1 MFDDQESVN
10 NNQIPSSSGGSQAG
24 IEHAPEGVPMCGTV
38 LAKYTLEKWKL
49 AMDGLRRRN

>member
-1 MFDDQESVN
+1 MDHS
-10 NNQIPSSSGGSQAG
+10 
-24 IEHAPEGVPMCGTV
+24 PEGVPMCGTV